1 MKTTWTIDSSQS
13 DVLIKMRHS
22 IIAYMG
28 GTTNKFDGY
37 VNIEDNEIED
47 ASVEFSLDVNN
58 KNDSFQHVDSH
69 VQLNDL
75 FNVNEH
81 PIISF
86 KSTSFQKINDN
97 INFFKGD
104 LTIKDVT
111 RVVELDA
118 EFIGVNSYNGQKKV
132 AFEIK
137 GDIKRQDFGLDYNA
151 FNFNGGLALGKDIK
165 LIANLEFSI

>member
-1 MKTTWTIDSSQS
+1 MKTTWTLDSTQS

-22 IIAYMG
+22 IIAYID
-28 GTTNKFDGY
+28 GTVNKFDGY

-58 KNDSFQHVDSH
+58 KNESLQQIDTHL
-69 VQLNDL
+69 QLNDL

-86 KSTSFQKINDN
+86 KSTSFQKVNNN

-118 EFIGVNSYNGQKKV
+118 EFIGINSYNGEKKV

-137 GDIKRQDFGLDYNA
+137 GDIKRQDFG
-151 FNFNGGLALGKDIK
+151 
-165 LIANLEFSI
+165 

>member
-1 MKTTWTIDSSQS
+1 MRTTWTVDSSQS

-47 ASVEFSLDVNN
+47 ASVEFSLDINN

-69 VQLNDL
+69 MQLNDL

-118 EFIGVNSYNGQKKV
+118 EFIGVNTYNGQKKV

>member
-1 MKTTWTIDSSQS
+1 MRTTWTVDSSQS

-22 IIAYMG
+22 IIAYLG

-47 ASVEFSLDVNN
+47 ASVEFSLDINN

-69 VQLNDL
+69 MQLNDL

-118 EFIGVNSYNGQKKV
+118 EFIGINSYNGQKKV

>member
-22 IIAYMG
+22 IIAYLG
-28 GTTNKFDGY
+28 GTSNKFDGY
-37 VNIEDNEIED
+37 VDIEDNEIED
-47 ASVEFSLDVNN
+47 ASVEFSLDINN
-58 KNDSFQHVDSH
+58 KNDSFQQIDTHL
-69 VQLNDL
+69 QLNDL

-86 KSTSFQKINDN
+86 KSTSFQKVNNN

-111 RVVELDA
+111 KVVELDA
-118 EFIGVNSYNGQKKV
+118 EFIGINTYDGKRKV
-132 AFEIK
+132 AFEIT
-137 GDIKRQDFGLDYNA
+137 GNIKRQDFGLDYNS
-151 FNFNGGLALGKDIK
+151 FNHHGGLALGKDMK
-165 LIANLEFSI
+165 LIANLEFCI

>member
-1 MKTTWTIDSSQS
+1 MRTTWTVDSSQS

-22 IIAYMG
+22 IIAYLG

-47 ASVEFSLDVNN
+47 ASVEFSLDINN

-69 VQLNDL
+69 MQLNDL

-118 EFIGVNSYNGQKKV
+118 EFIGINTYNGEKKV

>member
-1 MKTTWTIDSSQS
+1 MKTKWTLDSSQS
-13 DVLIKMRHS
+13 DVLLEMRRS
-22 IIAYMG
+22 KTAYMSG
-28 GTTNKFDGY
+28 NTNKFDGY

-47 ASVEFSLDVNN
+47 ASVEFSLDINN
-58 KNDSFQHVDSH
+58 KNESFQSIDAYL
-69 VQLNDL
+69 QLQD
-75 FNVNEH
+75 FFEEDEH

-86 KSTSFQKINDN
+86 KSTSFQKVNQN

-104 LTIKDVT
+104 LTIKDIT

-118 EFIGVNSYNGQKKV
+118 EFLGENIYNGEKKV

-137 GDIKRQDFGLDYNA
+137 GNIKREDFGLD
-151 FNFNGGLALGKDIK
+151 FNSFNHSSGAALGKDIK

>member
-22 IIAYMG
+22 IIAYLG

-37 VNIEDNEIED
+37 VDFKNNEIED
-47 ASVEFSLDVNN
+47 ASVEFFLDINN
-58 KNDSFQHVDSH
+58 RNDSFQQMDTHL
-69 VQLNDL
+69 QLNDL

-86 KSTSFQKINDN
+86 KSTSFQRVSNN

-111 RVVELDA
+111 KVVELDA
-118 EFIGVNSYNGQKKV
+118 EFIGVNSYDGKQKV
-132 AFEIK
+132 AFEIT
-137 GDIKRQDFGLDYNA
+137 GNIKRQDFGLDYNS
-151 FNFNGGLALGKDIK
+151 FNHNGGLALGKDMK

>member
-1 MKTTWTIDSSQS
+1 MRTTWTVDSNQS

-22 IIAYMG
+22 IIAYLG
-28 GTTNKFDGY
+28 GTSNKFDGY
-37 VNIEDNEIED
+37 VDIEDNEIED
-47 ASVEFSLDVNN
+47 ASVAFSLDINN
-58 KNDSFQHVDSH
+58 KSDNFQQIDSH
-69 VQLNDL
+69 LQLNDL

-86 KSTSFQKINDN
+86 KSTSFQKVNNN

-118 EFIGVNSYNGQKKV
+118 EFIGVNSYNGEKKV

-137 GDIKRQDFGLDYNA
+137 GDIKRQDFGLDYNS
-151 FNFNGGLALGKDIK
+151 FNHNGGLALGKDIK

>member
-1 MKTTWTIDSSQS
+1 MITTWTLDSSQS

-22 IIAYMG
+22 IIAYLG

-69 VQLNDL
+69 MQLNDL

-111 RVVELDA
+111 KVVELDA
-118 EFIGVNSYNGQKKV
+118 EFIGINSYNGQRKV

>member
-1 MKTTWTIDSSQS
+1 MKTTWTLDSSQS

-47 ASVEFSLDVNN
+47 ASVEFSLDINN

-69 VQLNDL
+69 MQLNDL

>member
-22 IIAYMG
+22 IIAYLG

-37 VNIEDNEIED
+37 VDFKNNEIED
-47 ASVEFSLDVNN
+47 ASVEFFLDINN
-58 KNDSFQHVDSH
+58 RNDSFQQMDTHL
-69 VQLNDL
+69 QLNDL

-86 KSTSFQKINDN
+86 KSTSFQRVSNN

-111 RVVELDA
+111 KVVELDA
-118 EFIGVNSYNGQKKV
+118 EFIGVNSYDGKQKV
-132 AFEIK
+132 AFEIT
-137 GDIKRQDFGLDYNA
+137 GNIKRQDFGLDYNS
-151 FNFNGGLALGKDIK
+151 FNHNGGLALGKDKK